1 MAPSVAAHPI
11 RVLHEAGVRVTINSD
26 DPLPFA
32 TSVTEELVHLHR
44 DLGFSL
50 SDLSRCMVTA
60 AAHSFQPEPARATLI
75 RILQDVWPV

>member
-1 MAPSVAAHPI
+1 MPCTARIVAYGGPGRKDLLLGTARCVGRSWRPVRAP
-11 RVLHEAGVRVTINSD
+11 
-26 DPLPFA
+26 
-32 TSVTEELVHLHR
+32 LVHLHR

>member
-1 MAPSVAAHPI
+1 MAPSVATHPI

-32 TSVTEELVHLHR
+32 TTVTEELVHLHR

-50 SDLSRCMVTA
+50 SDLSRLMVTA

-75 RILQDVWPV
+75 RTLQDAWPV